1 MKPRRK
7 RLLAGLAG
15 ALVVN
20 LLLFGLLP
28 VLVGTQSS
36 GTDLEDITAVQL
48 VDVTPPAPPP
58 EKEETPEPPKP
69 PEPPKI
75 MPAMT
80 MPRKP
85 VDVPRM
91 DLQLPDLN
99 FEINPQL
106 AAGMSL
112 VRSEEEVGRSVR
124 SSDGARRDAVGDCA
138 RLCSP
143 PDSAA
148 LHPRPSQLRGDG
160 RGMAALQPRLQTR
173 VEIGRAHV

>member
-69 PEPPKI
+69 PEPP
-75 MPAMT
+75 
-80 MPRKP
+80 
-85 VDVPRM
+85 
-91 DLQLPDLN
+91 
-99 FEINPQL
+99 
-106 AAGMSL
+106 
-112 VRSEEEVGRSVR
+112 VRR
-124 SSDGARRDAVGDCA
+124 
-138 RLCSP
+138 
-143 PDSAA
+143 
-148 LHPRPSQLRGDG
+148 QF
-160 RGMAALQPRLQTR
+160 
-173 VEIGRAHV
+173 